1 MNLYEK
7 IEKLCHDRGI
17 NITDMCKATGASRGS
32 LGDLKSGKKKVLSAE
47 TLLKISNY
55 FGLTVNELISSGDCR
70 LQAARRIRKASRNEI
85 ADKLDI
91 DLAIYNHYE
100 DNCCAPDHVLKAVSN
115 LLNIDLEFINGT
127 EYVLECPVSS
137 WSREDKDDYEKAI
150 DIEKVVMEYNLGKIR
165 YLGKDSATSSPNQS
179 PVTPLSQE
187 FHDLLGQMTLQ
198 DLVELKTLME
208 EKIKR
213 RNS

>member
-17 NITDMCKATGASRGS
+17 NVTDMCKATGASRGS

-85 ADKLDI
+85 ADKLNI

-100 DNCCAPDHVLKAVSN
+100 DNCCAPEHILKAISEH
-115 LLNIDLEFINGT
+115 LNIDLEFINGT
-127 EYVLECPVSS
+127 EYVLDCPVSS
-137 WSREDKDDYEKAI
+137 WSREDKEDYEDASEI
-150 DIEKVVMEYNLGKIR
+150 DKVVMEYNLGKIR
-165 YLGKDSATSSPNQS
+165 YLNKNSTYLSQNQPS
-179 PVTPLSQE
+179 VNPLSTK
-187 FHDLLGQMTLQ
+187 FNDLLGQMTLQ
-198 DLVELKTLME
+198 DLIELQQIME
-208 EKIKR
+208 EKIKNR
-213 RNS
+213 K

>member
-1 MNLYEK
+1 MNLYER

-55 FGLTVNELISSGDCR
+55 FGLTVNELISNGDCR
-70 LQAARRIRKASRNEI
+70 LQAARRIKNISRKEI
-85 ADKLDI
+85 ADELGI
-91 DLAIYNHYE
+91 DLKIYNHYE
-100 DNCCAPDHVLKAVSN
+100 DTCCAPDHVLKAVSN

-127 EYVLECPVSS
+127 EYVLDCPVSS
-137 WSREDKDDYEKAI
+137 WSRENKDDHEDAT
-150 DIEKVVMEYNLGKIR
+150 DIEKIVMEYKLGQIR
-165 YLGKDSATSSPNQS
+165 YLSKNSDNSVQNQS
-179 PVTPLSQE
+179 LASPLSQE

-208 EKIKR
+208 EKIKNR
-213 RNS
+213 R